1 MRLATEGGESGADIY
16 VAPDGNDAWSGKL
29 ALPNA
34 EKTDGPLATLGAAQK
49 AVRAYRQSAESNGKP
64 TIVQIASGIY
74 ELNEPLTFGPDD
86 SGTADSRILWT
97 AKAGE
102 RPRISAGRFLHNPQP
117 VKQGEIYE
125 RLKPEIRDK
134 VVQYDLAAAGLT
146 DLGEADGH
154 GPELFFDG
162 KPMTLARYPN
172 DGFLKITD
180 LVQEGTTETVL
191 HGNKGIKEARF
202 YFDDSEPLLW
212 EKETDAWTLGYWFW
226 DWSNSRQKIESID
239 SENKIM
245 QLAPPLHNY
254 GYRKGQWFYAY
265 NLLCEIDSPGEYYI
279 DRETKTLY
287 FYPPEEIGERE
298 LLLTML
304 PSALTV
310 KNASFLAFS
319 GLILEG
325 ARGSLMTLSGAD
337 LTVYNMEFRN
347 GGSTGLSGGGNRLT
361 VFGCHLHHLG
371 AGGISLSGGDRKT
384 LISSGNEIVNNTI
397 HDYGRVQRMY
407 AAGIHF
413 DGVGAH
419 IANNQITDA
428 PHCAMLFGGNDH
440 LIELN
445 EIARVC
451 LESNDAG
458 AIYCGRNW
466 TMRGNCVK
474 NNYLHDIDG
483 FEHRGCVGVYLDDM
497 FSSCDMIGNLF
508 VNVTRA
514 AMIGGGRDN
523 HVIGNI
529 FVGCNPTLHVDA
541 RALGWCADHADG
553 WLAEAA
559 EKGTISGIEWNK
571 PPYSDRYPELAAI
584 LDGEP
589 KAPEGNVIAKNIC
602 VKGSWDVTKNGQW
615 QGDSIEQKARP
626 YLTLE
631 NNLVDVDPLFVDESN
646 GDYRL
651 KPESPA
657 LKFGFEPIPY
667 DQIGTKEF

>member
-1 MRLATEGGESGADIY
+1 M
-16 VAPDGNDAWSGKL
+16 VN
-29 ALPNA
+29 
-34 EKTDGPLATLGAAQK
+34 
-49 AVRAYRQSAESNGKP
+49 
-64 TIVQIASGIY
+64 
-74 ELNEPLTFGPDD
+74 
-86 SGTADSRILWT
+86 
-97 AKAGE
+97 
-102 RPRISAGRFLHNPQP
+102 
-117 VKQGEIYE
+117 
-125 RLKPEIRDK
+125 
-134 VVQYDLAAAGLT
+134 
-146 DLGEADGH
+146 
-154 GPELFFDG
+154 
-162 KPMTLARYPN
+162 
-172 DGFLKITD
+172 
-180 LVQEGTTETVL
+180 
-191 HGNKGIKEARF
+191 
-202 YFDDSEPLLW
+202 
-212 EKETDAWTLGYWFW
+212 
-226 DWSNSRQKIESID
+226 
-239 SENKIM
+239 
-245 QLAPPLHNY
+245 
-254 GYRKGQWFYAY
+254 
-265 NLLCEIDSPGEYYI
+265 
-279 DRETKTLY
+279 
-287 FYPPEEIGERE
+287 
-298 LLLTML
+298 
-304 PSALTV
+304 
-310 KNASFLAFS
+310 
-319 GLILEG
+319 
-325 ARGSLMTLSGAD
+325 
-337 LTVYNMEFRN
+337 
-347 GGSTGLSGGGNRLT
+347 
-361 VFGCHLHHLG
+361 
-371 AGGISLSGGDRKT
+371 GGDRKT
-384 LISSGNEIVNNTI
+384 LTPGNIAIVNNTI